1 MKWTLGL
8 TVAALGLTLTAC
20 GSGGSGH
27 PAASQAGQ
35 VPNAPSGAAVAVAQN
50 PSQGSILV
58 DSAGRTL
65 YLFEKDHGTT
75 SACTGTCAQI
85 WPGYSAGATPGAGT
99 GVDGAKL
106 ATAAG
111 QVPAQ
116 VTYNGHLLYTYSGDA
131 APGDVKGIGIPNWYP
146 VSPSGAKVDHDDG
159 KSDAGTSNPA
169 Y

>member
-8 TVAALGLTLTAC
+8 TVAALGLTLAAC

-35 VPNAPSGAAVAVAQN
+35 VGGGQPGATLSVAQN

-58 DSAGRTL
+58 DSAGHTL
-65 YLFEKDHGTT
+65 YLFEKDHGAT
-75 SACTGTCAQI
+75 SACTGACAQI
-85 WPGYSAGATPGAGT
+85 WPGYSAGAAPSAGAG
-99 GVDGAKL
+99 VDAAKL
-106 ATAAG
+106 GTAAG

-116 VTYNGHLLYTYSGDA
+116 VTYNGPLLYTYSGDT
-131 APGDVKGIGIPNWYP
+131 APGDVKGVGIPDWYP
-146 VSPSGAKVDHDDG
+146 VSPSGAKVDHDDDAG
-159 KSDAGTSNPA
+159 KSNPG

>member
-35 VPNAPSGAAVAVAQN
+35 VNSGQSGAAAALSVAQN

-58 DSAGRTL
+58 DSAGHTL
-65 YLFEKDHGTT
+65 YLFEKDHGTS
-75 SACTGTCAQI
+75 SACTGACAQI
-85 WPGYSAGATPGAGT
+85 WPGYSAGATPNAGS
-99 GVDGAKL
+99 GVDAAKL
-106 ATAAG
+106 STASG

-116 VTYNGHLLYTYSGDA
+116 VTYNGHLLYTFSGDK
-131 APGDVKGIGIPNWYP
+131 APGDVNGVGIPDWYP
-146 VSPSGAKVDHDDG
+146 VSPSGSKVDHDDNAG
-159 KSDAGTSNPA
+159 KSNPA

>member
-1 MKWTLGL
+1 MSKWFLGL
-8 TVAALGLTLTAC
+8 TVAALGVTLTAC
-20 GSGGSGH
+20 GSGGSDH
-27 PAASQAGQ
+27 PAASQSGQ
-35 VPNAPSGAAVAVAQN
+35 VPAAQSAAVAVAQN
-50 PSQGSILV
+50 QSQGSILV
-58 DSAGRTL
+58 NSAGRTL
-65 YLFEKDHGTT
+65 YLFESDHGTT
-75 SACTGTCAQI
+75 SACTGACAPV
-85 WPGYSAGATPGAGT
+85 WPGYSAGATPSAGS

-146 VSPSGAKVDHDDG
+146 VSPSGDKVDHDD
-159 KSDAGTSNPA
+159 DAGTSNPG